1 MMLFSLIVNETK
13 KIVRSRHSGA
23 SLFGQIFIGFLIVY
37 LLSSAIVLGAML
49 NAILYKFTPGKEF
62 DTFCVILLYYFLID
76 IPLRYWFQE
85 LPTLSVKPY
94 LIQNVKKSQLINFLN
109 LRSLLSLFN
118 LIPLVL
124 FIPFMVGSV
133 LEKFGASVF
142 IAFLVCLFF
151 LMLANHFMIIY
162 LKRKS
167 IINTKWLFGFVLVIA
182 SIFLCTANNIFSIS
196 AISVYFFPQLINN
209 SWLALIPVLFF
220 LWVFLINRSLLRA
233 NFYLDI
239 DANSKASSNLSLKWT
254 DSFGELISNELK
266 LIFRNKRP
274 RNTILMS
281 FIFLLYGFMIY
292 DKELFDER
300 SPRLIIIVMAYMIT
314 GLSSLNY
321 MQFLFSWQTAHIEQL
336 MISKHGLTNYVKS
349 KLSLVRILNTFP
361 FIISLFYGII
371 DWRILPLHIALF
383 AFNIG
388 LILPLGV
395 LINVYNTKGI
405 DISKSANFNYQG
417 VGLNSF
423 LTTLIPL
430 LLLMGIYGIVM
441 PFFGFWSAVV
451 AIGIVGFIP
460 LFLQNWWINQI
471 AERLKKQ
478 KYSIIAGFR
487 EK

>member
-1 MMLFSLIVNETK
+1 
-13 KIVRSRHSGA
+13 
-23 SLFGQIFIGFLIVY
+23 
-37 LLSSAIVLGAML
+37 
-49 NAILYKFTPGKEF
+49 
-62 DTFCVILLYYFLID
+62 
-76 IPLRYWFQE
+76 
-85 LPTLSVKPY
+85 
-94 LIQNVKKSQLINFLN
+94 
-109 LRSLLSLFN
+109 
-118 LIPLVL
+118 
-124 FIPFMVGSV
+124 
-133 LEKFGASVF
+133 
-142 IAFLVCLFF
+142 
-151 LMLANHFMIIY
+151 
-162 LKRKS
+162 
-167 IINTKWLFGFVLVIA
+167 
-182 SIFLCTANNIFSIS
+182 
-196 AISVYFFPQLINN
+196 
-209 SWLALIPVLFF
+209 
-220 LWVFLINRSLLRA
+220 
-233 NFYLDI
+233 
-239 DANSKASSNLSLKWT
+239 
-254 DSFGELISNELK
+254 
-266 LIFRNKRP
+266 
-274 RNTILMS
+274 
-281 FIFLLYGFMIY
+281 
-292 DKELFDER
+292 
-300 SPRLIIIVMAYMIT
+300 
-314 GLSSLNY
+314 LSSLNY